1 MKKCLFVLWLVVTNL
16 LILKAD
22 PLYLDSICIVQPSG
36 DTLWSRLQGDEFY
49 HWRSTVDGHV
59 IMRDSNHCFY
69 YAQIAGDTILQ
80 PSTIIAHNVEDRTPL
95 ERAYLN
101 LHSENIKEFIH
112 SEIQKTH
119 MIEQSD
125 TTQIPHAQYA
135 ASNIQQQPVIGT
147 RKVLTILVE
156 FEDRP
161 FSLEKAEFDSLM
173 NQRSDVVGLNY
184 GSVRQYY
191 QENSYGQLTI
201 ESIVIGPIEV
211 KDSYTK
217 YQRKAGEKVTKVRRL
232 VRQAINQAKDMVDFS
247 TLDGDN
253 DGHVDCVHIVYA
265 GSRYMNSSTDIFI
278 WPHKGEVSF
287 DRTSARDYIITPEL
301 NRNGAIAPMGTICH
315 ELGHI
320 LGAPDFY
327 DSKHLLH
334 PMGKYDVMDEGHENG
349 KNIYGGVDQE
359 SGYCPAHHNPYTK
372 CYIFKWDTPTLIH
385 PYHRTYLLSS
395 STKNKGHV
403 YRINTKTT
411 GEYFLLENR
420 TREGFNS
427 DIPNGGLLIYHAHAD
442 LETCIEDHDS
452 INAEQPMKFYL
463 LNADPSI
470 NNGGLYGVS
479 NSQRAYPGSNQ
490 DKTMFTSTTTPSTK
504 AWNDS
509 VTGVDI
515 CFIKQLDNGRLSFTV
530 NPRIIGS
537 SQLCSTQD
545 YCVVSELPYAD
556 TVEWSYSTDI
566 AETSQYPA
574 LRFLDGTEGGCVA
587 IERGYAFN
595 IPIIPIEPKDTT
607 ITMGT
612 YGLNNNI
619 VDRFPEVQLPFDPYV
634 GTVTLYATIEGGNGT
649 YQLEKD
655 IVLPE
660 YVTPSLAP
668 SYTLWPINTER
679 TLSDTSCVNIEPEHI
694 KWYVQYPNSIS
705 EYVYTGHN
713 VTLRPTEVG
722 EMTVR
727 IVNDCGCEASNEAT
741 YTYSVVNAG
750 PMSYPNPVTT
760 SILPID
766 IMRYDD
772 AIALYTVELWHQSY
786 GRVRIMSTTGN
797 HVELEISGLPNDWY
811 QLVLLR
817 NNQILDS
824 GSVLISL

>member
-1 MKKCLFVLWLVVTNL
+1 MKKILFTLLLVIAN
-16 LILKAD
+16 IMIMKAD

-95 ERAYLN
+95 EREYLN
-101 LHSENIKEFIH
+101 LFSGSVKDFIF
-112 SEIQKTH
+112 SEIQKAH

-125 TTQIPHAQYA
+125 TTLIPHAQYA
-135 ASNIQQQPVIGT
+135 ASNTQKQPVIGT

-201 ESIVIGPIEV
+201 ESTVIGPIEISG
-211 KDSYTK
+211 SYTK
-217 YQRKAGEKVTKVRRL
+217 YQQKNEDNYINTKQLVRR
-232 VRQAINQAKDMVDFS
+232 AIDQAKDMVDFS

-265 GSRYMNSSTDIFI
+265 GSLYMNSSTDIFI
-278 WPHKGEVSF
+278 WPHKGEVSG

-334 PMGKYDVMDEGHENG
+334 PMGKYDVMDGGHENG

-403 YRINTKTT
+403 YRINTKTP

-420 TREGFNS
+420 TREGFNG

-463 LNADPSI
+463 INADASTNVEPTY
-470 NNGGLYGVS
+470 GLS
-479 NSQRAYPGSNQ
+479 DSQRAYPGDNH
-490 DKTMFTSTTTPSTK
+490 DKTMFTSTTTPSAK
-504 AWNDS
+504 AWDGRDF
-509 VTGVDI
+509 GVDI
-515 CFIKQLDNGRLSFTV
+515 CFIKQLDYGRLSFTV
-530 NPRIIGS
+530 NPRIMGS
-537 SQLCSTQD
+537 SQLCGIQD
-545 YCVVSELPYAD
+545 YSVVSELPEND
-556 TVEWSYSTDI
+556 IVEWSYSTDI
-566 AETSQYPA
+566 AESSRYPA
-574 LRFLDGTEGGCVA
+574 LRFMDGTEGNMVTLKRGNT
-587 IERGYAFN
+587 IELIG
-595 IPIIPIEPKDTT
+595 PIIPEDTT
-607 ITMGT
+607 MQMAT
-612 YGLNNNI
+612 YGMIRPVENPG
-619 VDRFPEVQLPFDPYV
+619 VPHV
-634 GTVTLYATIEGGNGT
+634 GTATLYATVTSGNGT
-649 YQLEKD
+649 YQMEKE
-655 IVLPE
+655 IELPE

-679 TLSDTSCVNIEPEHI
+679 TLSDTSCINIEPEHI
-694 KWYVQYPNSIS
+694 KWYVRYPNSMA
-705 EYVYTGHN
+705 ENVYTGHD
-713 VTLRPTEVG
+713 VTLIPTEAG

-727 IVNDCGCEASNEAT
+727 IVNDCGCEASNKAT
-741 YTYSVVNAG
+741 YTYTVVNTG

-772 AIALYTVELWHQSY
+772 STLYTVELWHQTY
-786 GRVRIMSTTGN
+786 GRKGIHSTTGN
-797 HVELEISGLPNDWY
+797 RVEFDVSDLPTDWY
-811 QLVLLR
+811 QLVLHR
-817 NNQILDS
+817 SGQILDS
-824 GSVLISL
+824 GSVYIQH

>member
-1 MKKCLFVLWLVVTNL
+1 MKKCLFVLLLVVTNL

-22 PLYLDSICIVQPSG
+22 PLHLDSICIIQPSG

-69 YAQIAGDTILQ
+69 YAQIVSDTILQ
-80 PSTIIAHNVEDRTPL
+80 PSAIIAHNVEDRTPL
-95 ERAYLN
+95 ELEYLN
-101 LHSENIKEFIH
+101 LFSGSVKDFIF
-112 SEIQKTH
+112 SEIQKAH

-125 TTQIPHAQYA
+125 TTLIPHAQYV
-135 ASNIQQQPVIGT
+135 ASNTQKQPVIGT

-201 ESIVIGPIEV
+201 ESTVIGPIEV
-211 KDSYTK
+211 SDSYTT
-217 YQRKAGEKVTKVRRL
+217 YQRETGEKATNVRRL
-232 VRQAINQAKDMVDFS
+232 VRRAIKQAKDMVDFS

-265 GSRYMNSSTDIFI
+265 GSRYMNSSADIFI

-287 DRTSARDYIITPEL
+287 DGTSARDYIITPEL

-349 KNIYGGVDQE
+349 QNIYGGVDQE
-359 SGYCPAHHNPYTK
+359 HGYCPAHHNPYTK

-395 STKNKGHV
+395 STKNKGHI
-403 YRINTKTT
+403 YRINTKTP
-411 GEYFLLENR
+411 GEYFLVENR
-420 TREGFNS
+420 TREGFNG

-442 LETCIEDHDS
+442 LETCLENHDS
-452 INAEQPMKFYL
+452 INNLQPMKFYL
-463 LNADPSI
+463 INADTFAT
-470 NNGGLYGVS
+470 NGDLYSAS
-479 NSQRAYPGSNQ
+479 NSLRAYPGVNHN
-490 DKTMFTSTTTPSTK
+490 KTMFTSTTTPSAK
-504 AWNDS
+504 AWDGRDF
-509 VTGVDI
+509 GVDI
-515 CFIKQLDNGRLSFTV
+515 CFIKQLDYGRLSFTV
-530 NPRIIGS
+530 NPRIMGS
-537 SQLCSTQD
+537 SQLCGIQD
-545 YCVVSELPYAD
+545 YSVVSELPEND
-556 TVEWSYSTDI
+556 IVEWSYSTDI
-566 AETSQYPA
+566 AESSRYPA
-574 LRFLDGTEGGCVA
+574 LRFMGETEGNMVTLQRGNT
-587 IERGYAFN
+587 IELIG
-595 IPIIPIEPKDTT
+595 PIIPDDT
-607 ITMGT
+607 IMQKAAFGIIRPVENP
-612 YGLNNNI
+612 G
-619 VDRFPEVQLPFDPYV
+619 VPYV
-634 GTVTLYATIEGGNGT
+634 GTATLYATVYGGNGT
-649 YQLEKD
+649 YQMEKE
-655 IVLPE
+655 IELPE

-668 SYTLWPINTER
+668 SYTLWPVNTER
-679 TLSDTSCVNIEPEHI
+679 TLSDTSCTNIESDHI
-694 KWYVQYPNSIS
+694 KWYVRYPNSIS
-705 EYVYTGHN
+705 EYVYMGHD
-713 VTLRPTEVG
+713 VTLKPTEPG

-727 IVNDCGCEASNEAT
+727 IVNDCGCEASNKAT
-741 YTYSVVNAG
+741 YTYTVVNAG

-760 SILPID
+760 IILPID

-772 AIALYTVELWHQSY
+772 STSLYTIELWHQTY
-786 GRVRIMSTTGN
+786 GRVRIISTTGD
-797 HVELEISGLPNDWY
+797 HVELDVSGLPTDWY
-811 QLVLLR
+811 QLVLLH
-817 NNQILDS
+817 NGQILDS
-824 GSVLISL
+824 GNVLISL

>member
-1 MKKCLFVLWLVVTNL
+1 MKKSLLTLFLVIAN
-16 LILKAD
+16 IMIMKAD

-95 ERAYLN
+95 EREYLN
-101 LHSENIKEFIH
+101 LFSGSVKEFIF
-112 SEIQKTH
+112 SEIQKSH

-125 TTQIPHAQYA
+125 TTLIPHAQYV
-135 ASNIQQQPVIGT
+135 ASNTQKQPVIGT

-201 ESIVIGPIEV
+201 ESTVIGPIEISG
-211 KDSYTK
+211 SYTK
-217 YQRKAGEKVTKVRRL
+217 YQQKNEDNYIKTKQLVRR
-232 VRQAINQAKDMVDFS
+232 AIDQAKDMVDFS

-253 DGHVDCVHIVYA
+253 DGHVDCIHIVYA

-278 WPHKGEVSF
+278 WPHKWKVIG
-287 DRTSARDYIITPEL
+287 DGTSARDYIITPEL

-327 DSKHLLH
+327 DSDNKLY
-334 PMGKYDVMDEGHENG
+334 PMGNYDIMDCGNMNG
-349 KNIYGGVDQE
+349 INIYGGVDQE
-359 SGYCPAHHNPYTK
+359 PGYCPAHHNPYTK

-395 STKNKGHV
+395 ATKNKGHV
-403 YRINTKTT
+403 YRINTKTP

-420 TREGFNS
+420 TREGFNG

-463 LNADPSI
+463 INADAST
-470 NNGGLYGVS
+470 NGEPTYGRS
-479 NSQRAYPGSNQ
+479 DSQRAYPGDNH
-490 DKTMFTSTTTPSTK
+490 DKTMFTSTTRPSAK
-504 AWNDS
+504 AWDGRDF
-509 VTGVDI
+509 GVDI
-515 CFIKQLDNGRLSFTV
+515 CFIKQLDYDRLSFTV

-537 SQLCSTQD
+537 SQLCGLCD
-545 YCVVSELPYAD
+545 YLVTSNIPEKD
-556 TVEWSYSTDI
+556 TVKWSYSTDI
-566 AETSQYPA
+566 AETSRYPA
-574 LRFLDGTEGGCVA
+574 LRFLDGTEGHM
-587 IERGYAFN
+587 ISIQRGNGIYASAGPF
-595 IPIIPIEPKDTT
+595 
-607 ITMGT
+607 
-612 YGLNNNI
+612 
-619 VDRFPEVQLPFDPYV
+619 FPEDTATHQAAYGINRPAVPAEVPYV
-634 GTVTLYATIEGGNGT
+634 GTAKLYATIKGGNGT

-668 SYTLWPINTER
+668 TYTLWPINTER
-679 TLSDTSCVNIEPEHI
+679 TLSDTSCMNIESDHI
-694 KWYVQYPNSIS
+694 KWYVRYPNSIS
-705 EYVYTGHN
+705 EYVYTGHD
-713 VTLRPTEVG
+713 VTLKPTEAG

-727 IVNDCGCEASNEAT
+727 VVNDCGCETRNKAT
-741 YTYSVVNAG
+741 YTYTVVNAG

-772 AIALYTVELWHQSY
+772 AVALYTVELWHQTY
-786 GRVRIMSTTGN
+786 GRVRSISTTGN
-797 HVELEISGLPNDWY
+797 HVELDVSGLPTDWY

-817 NNQILDS
+817 NWQILDS
-824 GSVLISL
+824 GNVLISL

>member
-1 MKKCLFVLWLVVTNL
+1 M
-16 LILKAD
+16 
-22 PLYLDSICIVQPSG
+22 
-36 DTLWSRLQGDEFY
+36 
-49 HWRSTVDGHV
+49 DGHV
-59 IMRDSNHCFY
+59 IVRDSNHCFY
-69 YAQIAGDTILQ
+69 YAQIEGDTILQ
-80 PSTIIAHNVEDRTPL
+80 PSAIIAHNIEERTQL
-95 ERAYLN
+95 EQEYLN
-101 LHSENIKEFIH
+101 LHSENVKEFIY

-119 MIEQSD
+119 MIEHLD
-125 TTQIPHAQYA
+125 TTQMPHAQYA
-135 ASNIQQQPVIGT
+135 ASIIQQQPVTGT

-156 FEDRP
+156 FEDRQ
-161 FSLEKAEFDSLM
+161 FSRGKVEFDSLM
-173 NQRSDVVGLNY
+173 NQRNGAVGPNH

-201 ESIVIGPIEV
+201 ESTVIGPIEV
-211 KDSYTK
+211 KDSYTS
-217 YQRKAGEKVTKVRRL
+217 YQRKAGEKTTKVRRL
-232 VRQAINQAKDMVDFS
+232 VRRAIDQAKDMVDFS
-247 TLDGDN
+247 TLDGDK
-253 DGHVDCVHIVYA
+253 DGYVDCIHIVYA
-265 GSRYMNSSTDIFI
+265 GTRCMNSSTDIFI
-278 WPHKGEVSF
+278 WPHQDDILPISSNK
-287 DRTSARDYIITPEL
+287 TSAKDYIITPEL
-301 NRNGAIAPMGTICH
+301 NIDRDIAPIGTICH

-320 LGAPDFY
+320 FGAPDFY
-327 DSKHLLH
+327 DGKHVLH
-334 PMGKYDVMDEGHENG
+334 PMGWYDVMDSGNENG
-349 KNIYGGVDQE
+349 ANNSNALNSRY
-359 SGYCPAHHNPYTK
+359 GYCPAHHNPYTK
-372 CYIFKWDTPTLIH
+372 SYIFKWDTPTLIH

-395 STKNKGHV
+395 STKNKGHI
-403 YRINTKTT
+403 YRINTNTRD
-411 GEYFLLENR
+411 EYYLLEYR
-420 TREGFNS
+420 TKEGFDS

-442 LETCIEDHDS
+442 LETCIERHDS
-452 INAEQPMKFYL
+452 INNLQPMKFYL

-760 SILPID
+760 SIFPID

-817 NNQILDS
+817 NGQILDS
-824 GSVLISL
+824 GSVLINL

>member
-1 MKKCLFVLWLVVTNL
+1 
-16 LILKAD
+16 
-22 PLYLDSICIVQPSG
+22 
-36 DTLWSRLQGDEFY
+36 
-49 HWRSTVDGHV
+49 
-59 IMRDSNHCFY
+59 
-69 YAQIAGDTILQ
+69 
-80 PSTIIAHNVEDRTPL
+80 
-95 ERAYLN
+95 
-101 LHSENIKEFIH
+101 
-112 SEIQKTH
+112 
-119 MIEQSD
+119 
-125 TTQIPHAQYA
+125 
-135 ASNIQQQPVIGT
+135 
-147 RKVLTILVE
+147 
-156 FEDRP
+156 
-161 FSLEKAEFDSLM
+161 
-173 NQRSDVVGLNY
+173 
-184 GSVRQYY
+184 
-191 QENSYGQLTI
+191 
-201 ESIVIGPIEV
+201 
-211 KDSYTK
+211 
-217 YQRKAGEKVTKVRRL
+217 
-232 VRQAINQAKDMVDFS
+232 
-247 TLDGDN
+247 
-253 DGHVDCVHIVYA
+253 
-265 GSRYMNSSTDIFI
+265 
-278 WPHKGEVSF
+278 
-287 DRTSARDYIITPEL
+287 
-301 NRNGAIAPMGTICH
+301 
-315 ELGHI
+315 
-320 LGAPDFY
+320 
-327 DSKHLLH
+327 
-334 PMGKYDVMDEGHENG
+334 
-349 KNIYGGVDQE
+349 
-359 SGYCPAHHNPYTK
+359 
-372 CYIFKWDTPTLIH
+372 
-385 PYHRTYLLSS
+385 
-395 STKNKGHV
+395 
-403 YRINTKTT
+403 
-411 GEYFLLENR
+411 
-420 TREGFNS
+420 
-427 DIPNGGLLIYHAHAD
+427 
-442 LETCIEDHDS
+442 
-452 INAEQPMKFYL
+452 MKFYL

-741 YTYSVVNAG
+741 YTYTVVNTG